1 MKRAPRPRVRLAAT
15 LAVAAM
21 LTSACVSSEAG
32 KTDGAKTQK
41 TERGR
46 YTFGIVGD
54 QPDGGTPVDG
64 GTLRI
69 ADYAE
74 ARSLSPAVT
83 YATGASGGS
92 ALAAVYDVLMRYD
105 TAAKKY
111 EPQLAKSLQ
120 SSADLK
126 TWTLKLRD
134 GVKFSDGT
142 PLDADAVTA
151 SLAWYQKN
159 KGADTALLAPN
170 VAKTE
175 ATDDSTVVF
184 TLRSPWATFPAMLA
198 QAPGMIVAPAA
209 YAGKTFEPI
218 GAGPF
223 VLDRYAPQE
232 EMVLKA
238 NKGYFKGKPHL
249 DAIRFTWPQSDRTKL
264 ESLEDG
270 TVDLTYMR
278 SPDVVD
284 EAVKA
289 GHPGE
294 LTLTGLGNM
303 VVINTREGRPGADLR
318 VRKAMALALD
328 PELDTERAYD
338 GKGLPGKEIFPPESR
353 LHSDV
358 KPTGVD
364 LDQAKKLL
372 AEARKDGYDGTVS
385 YMDGTDP
392 VSRAKGVVTKAML
405 ERVGF
410 TVKLDLVSSIADRT
424 SKTYVEHDFDLSRG
438 AASISESDP
447 YHRLQSVL
455 NSTSYG
461 NPGGYANPE
470 MDALLVRLQAADSDA
485 ATQKILDEVQT
496 LFNEDVPLVNLGAS
510 AAFTAWGKN
519 VHGVVPTDEYM
530 ALFGE
535 AWISK

>member
-54 QPDGGTPVDG
+54 QPEGGTPVDG

-111 EPQLAKSLQ
+111 EPQLAESLR
-120 SSADLK
+120 SSGDLK
-126 TWTLKLRD
+126 TWTLKLRK

-175 ATDDSTVVF
+175 ATDDTTVVF

-303 VVINTREGRPGADLR
+303 IVINTRKGRPGADLR

-328 PELDTERAYD
+328 PELDTERAYN

-353 LHSDV
+353 LHSTV
-358 KPTGVD
+358 KPLAVD
-364 LDQAKKLL
+364 LEQSKKLL
-372 AEARKDGYDGTVS
+372 AEAKKDGYDGAVT

-392 VSRAKGVVTKAML
+392 VSRAKAVVTKAAL

-424 SKTYVEHDFDLSRG
+424 SKTYVEHDFDISRG

-461 NPGGYANPE
+461 NPGGYVNPR

-485 ATQKILDEVQT
+485 ATQKILDEVQA

-530 ALFGE
+530 TLFGE

>member
-46 YTFGIVGD
+46 YTFGLVGD
-54 QPDGGTPVDG
+54 QPEGGTPVDG

-111 EPQLAKSLQ
+111 EPQLAESLR
-120 SSADLK
+120 SSGDLK
-126 TWTLKLRD
+126 TWTLKLRK

-151 SLAWYQKN
+151 SLDWYQKN

-175 ATDDSTVVF
+175 ATDDTTVVF

-303 VVINTREGRPGADLR
+303 IVINTRKGRPGADLR

-328 PELDTERAYD
+328 PELDTERAYN

-364 LDQAKKLL
+364 LDQARKLL
-372 AEARKDGYDGTVS
+372 AEARKDGYDGTIS

-424 SKTYVEHDFDLSRG
+424 SKTYVEHDFDISRG

-461 NPGGYANPE
+461 NPGGYVNPR

-485 ATQKILDEVQT
+485 STQKILDEVQT

-530 ALFGE
+530 TLFGE